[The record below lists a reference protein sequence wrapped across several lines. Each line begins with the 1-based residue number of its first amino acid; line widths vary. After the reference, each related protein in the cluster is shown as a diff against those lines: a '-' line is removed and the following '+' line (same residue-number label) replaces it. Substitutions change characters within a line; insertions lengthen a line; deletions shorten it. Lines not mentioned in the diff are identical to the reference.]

1 VIEDNREVSDSEL
14 MMRLRRSDEAALAEL
29 YRRFA
34 PQLCGLALHIL
45 WSHEDAEE
53 IVQDVFLKLYRKP
66 ELYRP
71 ELASPAAYLNTMARN
86 AAISRLRHHRSQI
99 AATSDLDVHDP
110 QSRLYTTEADPMDLI
125 MAKEMLEQLNAEDRG
140 LLEAA
145 FFQGLSHSELADHS
159 GVPLG
164 TVKTR
169 LRRALHK
176 LRQQVGLS

>member
-1 VIEDNREVSDSEL
+1 MTRDNREVTDTEL
-14 MMRLRRSDEAALAEL
+14 MARLRGSDETALEEL

-34 PQLCGLALHIL
+34 AQLCGLALHIL

-53 IVQDVFLKLYRKP
+53 IVQDVFLKLYRRP

-86 AAISRLRHHRSQI
+86 AAISRLRRRHSQ
-99 AATSDLDVHDP
+99 ATTSDLDVHDP
-110 QSRLYTTEADPMDLI
+110 HSPLCATEADPMDLI
-125 MAKEMLEQLNAEDRG
+125 MAKEMLEHLNEEERT
-140 LLEAA
+140 LLESA
-145 FFQGLSHSELADHS
+145 FFQGLSHSELAERS

-164 TVKTR
+164 TVKTK
-169 LRRALHK
+169 LRRALQK